1 MHAALFQR
9 SDRLRIPR
17 SLQFA
22 LCLCLCP
29 QALNEE
35 AGKLQTVIN
44 QTLQALSCC
53 TDEEHG
59 RGSLEEAEAEKLL
72 LVSCTPSLH
81 HFVPL
86 KMLRPVKWFNP
97 ASKTEIIVVV

>member
-1 MHAALFQR
+1 MFLKEREPQKLWNLLNILHL
-9 SDRLRIPR
+9 SMMLWVLVD
-17 SLQFA
+17 
-22 LCLCLCP
+22 CV

-44 QTLQALSCC
+44 QTLQALNCC

-72 LVSCTPSLH
+72 LVSC
-81 HFVPL
+81 
-86 KMLRPVKWFNP
+86 M
-97 ASKTEIIVVV
+97 

>member
-1 MHAALFQR
+1 MKFKAR
-9 SDRLRIPR
+9 SMLTFFKWLTV
-17 SLQFA
+17 S
-22 LCLCLCP
+22 

-35 AGKLQTVIN
+35 AVKLQTVIN

-72 LVSCTPSLH
+72 LVSCMFTTRL
-81 HFVPL
+81 L
-86 KMLRPVKWFNP
+86 KDWSFLY
-97 ASKTEIIVVV
+97 

>member
-1 MHAALFQR
+1 MHTKISARIEGVSLHICNGRYCCGLF
-9 SDRLRIPR
+9 
-17 SLQFA
+17 
-22 LCLCLCP
+22 

-53 TDEEHG
+53 IDEDHG

-72 LVSCTPSLH
+72 LVSSRDKTTSFISATLCAFFF
-81 HFVPL
+81 FVL
-86 KMLRPVKWFNP
+86 NQLCVWVDVK
-97 ASKTEIIVVV
+97 K

>member
-1 MHAALFQR
+1 MEPFEYITCISDALGLV
-9 SDRLRIPR
+9 D
-17 SLQFA
+17 
-22 LCLCLCP
+22 CV

-44 QTLQALSCC
+44 QTLQALNCC

-72 LVSCTPSLH
+72 LVSC
-81 HFVPL
+81 
-86 KMLRPVKWFNP
+86 M
-97 ASKTEIIVVV
+97 

>member
-1 MHAALFQR
+1 MYSAFSGSYLLHIL
-9 SDRLRIPR
+9 SN
-17 SLQFA
+17 LQSVPHLVF
-22 LCLCLCP
+22 L

-35 AGKLQTVIN
+35 AGKLQTVIS

-72 LVSCTPSLH
+72 LVSCTYN
-81 HFVPL
+81 FI
-86 KMLRPVKWFNP
+86 
-97 ASKTEIIVVV
+97 A

>member
-1 MHAALFQR
+1 MEWNEER
-9 SDRLRIPR
+9 VIR
-17 SLQFA
+17 SLS
-22 LCLCLCP
+22 LCLAFI

-35 AGKLQTVIN
+35 AAKLQTVIN

-72 LVSCTPSLH
+72 LVSC
-81 HFVPL
+81 
-86 KMLRPVKWFNP
+86 M
-97 ASKTEIIVVV
+97 

>member
-1 MHAALFQR
+1 MYAAPFQR
-9 SDRLRIPR
+9 CDRLRIL
-17 SLQFA
+17 SSQQFT
-22 LCLCLCP
+22 LCLCLCL

-72 LVSCTPSLH
+72 LVSCTRNFHLLNRLCSPRNVAES
-81 HFVPL
+81 
-86 KMLRPVKWFNP
+86 KIVK
-97 ASKTEIIVVV
+97 S

>member
-1 MHAALFQR
+1 MEPFEYITCINDALGLV
-9 SDRLRIPR
+9 D
-17 SLQFA
+17 
-22 LCLCLCP
+22 CV

-72 LVSCTPSLH
+72 LVSC
-81 HFVPL
+81 
-86 KMLRPVKWFNP
+86 M
-97 ASKTEIIVVV
+97 